1 MRGCGGERPS
11 PAHGGDGHPLGLVI
25 GELPQWEQGAL
36 SVLELV
42 TGVIVVLEVWSVWVG
57 RDGEVDV
64 GGMLGRGGG
73 GREER
78 IRERMGYDNGNDR
91 VRRKM

>member
-1 MRGCGGERPS
+1 MCTHVLYSTACFCTVCCMHGCGGERPS

-36 SVLELV
+36 GVLELV
-42 TGVIVVLEVWSVWVG
+42 TGVVVVLEVWSVWVG

-64 GGMLGRGGG
+64 GGMLEGGG
-73 GREER
+73 ER
-78 IRERMGYDNGNDR
+78 
-91 VRRKM
+91 